1 MQPASYE
8 GQRNGQMDLDMNDD
22 MEPDESHQDMDIEDR
37 VKAAHDRKLYAQ
49 PGDDFDN
56 IDVNL
61 DTDINN
67 LDKNDQQKQIAIA
80 AEIAAAENISEF
92 DDEYLQD
99 DIPIDDGEDED
110 GIISDNYEGFA
121 DDRSK
126 HGVKTPANQ
135 DVDVSEDIADLESS
149 SRKDQVKQSALDDNV
164 ISMDH
169 SDDIDESAPGE

>member
-1 MQPASYE
+1 
-8 GQRNGQMDLDMNDD
+8 MDIDMNID
-22 MEPDESHQDMDIEDR
+22 MEPGRSQQDLDIEDR
-37 VKAAHDRKLYAQ
+37 VKAAQDRKLYAQ

-110 GIISDNYEGFA
+110 GIISDHYGNFD
-121 DDRSK
+121 DDRNK
-126 HGVKTPANQ
+126 AGKKTPAAQ
-135 DVDVSEDIADLESS
+135 EPEVDEEIADLEDS
-149 SRKDQVKQSALDDNV
+149 
-164 ISMDH
+164 
-169 SDDIDESAPGE
+169 